1 MKTGIRKPI
10 GDGFQGHTGI
20 KSGMRAVLEV
30 GFPVFP
36 RFPFWVQDVPI
47 WVQDVPI
54 WGQDVPCASLVPVL
68 CHLCHLCQSLIR
80 GREGFDPFTK
90 MGSTP

>member
-10 GDGFQGHTGI
+10 GDGFQGHAGI

-36 RFPFWVQDVPI
+36 RFPFWG
-47 WVQDVPI
+47 QDVPI
-54 WGQDVPCASLVPVL
+54 WGQDVPCASLVPFVPVFNT
-68 CHLCHLCQSLIR
+68 
-80 GREGFDPFTK
+80 REG
-90 MGSTP
+90 GV

>member
-47 WVQDVPI
+47 W
-54 WGQDVPCASLVPVL
+54 GQDVPCASLVPFVPFVPVFNT
-68 CHLCHLCQSLIR
+68 
-80 GREGFDPFTK
+80 REG
-90 MGSTP
+90 GV